1 VPSESTIQ
9 LVWTVSLV
17 AYVIVVAV
25 VALLL
30 TLILLTARRIREGT
44 AAIWTAG
51 QKVANNTIQIAL
63 LVQTNHIVR
72 RILDQA
78 VATAGAVS
86 AIEHH
91 TSACPRCPDC
101 VVGGH
106 PSSRGA

>member
-1 VPSESTIQ
+1 VPSESAIQ
-9 LVWTVSLV
+9 QAWTVSLV

-30 TLILLTARRIREGT
+30 TLILLTARRVRAGA
-44 AAIWTAG
+44 AAIWTVG

-63 LVQTNHIVR
+63 LVQTNHLVR
-72 RILDQA
+72 RILNEA
-78 VATAGAVS
+78 VTTAGAVS

-91 TSACPRCPDC
+91 AAACPRCPDC

-106 PSSRGA
+106 SSAKRG